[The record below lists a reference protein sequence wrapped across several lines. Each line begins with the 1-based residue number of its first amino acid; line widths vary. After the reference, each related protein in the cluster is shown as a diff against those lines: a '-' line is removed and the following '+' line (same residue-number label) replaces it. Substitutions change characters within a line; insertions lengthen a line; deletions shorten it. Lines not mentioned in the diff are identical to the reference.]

1 MQSAALFLRM
11 ELEINTVE
19 NMSMRWKR
27 HHRRFPAHRSR
38 ALFPIFLSNFKFD
51 KSAYETFIEFFI
63 GQKGTPKKN
72 ATKNSALDGP

>member
-11 ELEINTVE
+11 EINRKYVDALD
-19 NMSMRWKR
+19 SS
-27 HHRRFPAHRSR
+27 FPAHQSR

-63 GQKGTPKKN
+63 GQKGTPKKK